1 LNRIYQAAMS
11 LKDNLIKSMQNS
23 AAWVALADAL
33 AVVVD
38 QVVEPTLTR
47 LKARPRLFDMHPDDV
62 KVLFDELGANA
73 TIGRSDVQDR
83 PLLLLQRLDEVHQ
96 KNYLYPL
103 KKTLQREFSNV
114 RVSWVPLF
122 APTNVE
128 TYPYGSVLAREVDKG
143 LYQDV
148 PADGWFKTSR
158 GLLQINLEDLYRLYP
173 NLAGADL
180 MDRFVLDVDQVLMPL
195 LPTRIVY
202 DGQLFVLQVYLS
214 DVLESLA
221 LKSIQLDVTMAPC
234 VLPATNRLGVCRIGS
249 VRIGD
254 EYDFQERSLTASTQ
268 FDHDFGDLTVRRPLR
283 LGDARIGEM
292 RIGVNLMPADAKL
305 QSLNIAVETDWLVNG
320 RLTSGGTLSTSSRM
334 YTT

>member
-1 LNRIYQAAMS
+1 MS

-23 AAWVALADAL
+23 AAWTALADAL
-33 AVVVD
+33 AVVMD

-73 TIGRSDVQDR
+73 TIGRTEVQDR

-122 APTNVE
+122 APTDLA

-143 LYQDV
+143 LYQNV

-173 NLAGADL
+173 NLSGADL
-180 MDRFVLDVDQVLMPL
+180 MDRFVADVDQVLMPL

-234 VLPATNRLGVCRIGS
+234 VVPAINRLGASRIGS
-249 VRIGD
+249 VRIGGA
-254 EYDFQERSLTASTQ
+254 YDFQERNIGVSTHFQ
-268 FDHDFGDLTVRRPLR
+268 HDFGDLALRKPVRF
-283 LGDARIGEM
+283 GETRIGDE
-292 RIGVNLMPADAKL
+292 RIGVNLMPPDVKL
-305 QSLNIAVETDWLVNG
+305 NSLRIVVEKNFLING
-320 RLTSGGTLSTSSRM
+320 RLVSGGTLTTSSRM